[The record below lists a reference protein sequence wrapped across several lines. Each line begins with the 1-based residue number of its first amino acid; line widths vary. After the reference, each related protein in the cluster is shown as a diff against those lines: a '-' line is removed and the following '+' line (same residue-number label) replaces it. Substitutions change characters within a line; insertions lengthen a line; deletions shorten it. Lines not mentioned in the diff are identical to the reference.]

1 MRAASPVFP
10 AIFRLPAS
18 PHHEP
23 QGTQATAHIH
33 NSAPP
38 AREACR
44 ANAATQHTANATCSD
59 GTRLWSRFSAS
70 ANRKRPAQMPRSLD
84 GAKAACDGLTRKP
97 MPPMSVASARMS
109 AENSR
114 RSRTMNG
121 PAKKGEST
129 VRFLQNLPERN
140 GFWERRCEFRVEFR
154 GLRRGNSARR
164 RRRVAGGKVWRRLRA
179 GGSAG
184 SGFRWDFCAARVPC
198 SKPAGH
204 QRRHAQGHDPE
215 HQMTHHL
222 GRAAHPHPASAVA
235 ALEQAVDALGAAALA
250 KAARWRGGEL
260 PLLATARVVVDDR
273 LVIL

>member
-140 GFWERRCEFRVEFR
+140 GFWERRCEFR
-154 GLRRGNSARR
+154 GLRRGGDGAAETAGRWREGLAPFAGRR
-164 RRRVAGGKVWRRLRA
+164 ERRERVSVGFLR
-179 GGSAG
+179 G
-184 SGFRWDFCAARVPC
+184 
-198 SKPAGH
+198 
-204 QRRHAQGHDPE
+204 
-215 HQMTHHL
+215 
-222 GRAAHPHPASAVA
+222 ASALLKASGPSATPRSGPRPRTSDDTSPWPRRAPAPSVRRSGT
-235 ALEQAVDALGAAALA
+235 GA
-250 KAARWRGGEL
+250 GC
-260 PLLATARVVVDDR
+260 
-273 LVIL
+273 